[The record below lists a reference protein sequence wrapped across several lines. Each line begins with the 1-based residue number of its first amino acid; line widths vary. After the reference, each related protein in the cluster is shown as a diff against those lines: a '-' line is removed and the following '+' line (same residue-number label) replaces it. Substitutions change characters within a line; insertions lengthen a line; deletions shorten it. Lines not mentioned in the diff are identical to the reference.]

1 MKEDNLIS
9 LEKQIFEQNKT
20 DLELILQE
28 GARRMLQAAIENEVA
43 EYIEKFKQLRDS
55 QGKRLVVRNGFHTE
69 RDIVSGIGPLKV
81 KQPRINDKRPGKQF
95 SSTILPAY
103 MRRVPS
109 VDNLIPVLYLKGI
122 STGDFSTALRSIL
135 GDNVSGLSA
144 TNIVKLKKSW
154 EDDYKAWRERDLSL
168 KRYVYLWVDG
178 IYFNVRLESED
189 NNKQCILV
197 VIGTTEDGNKEL
209 VAIMDGYRESKLTW
223 LDILRDLKRR
233 GLTTSPKLAIGDGA
247 LGFWSALREEFPETK
262 EQRCWVHK
270 TANILDK
277 MPKSVQP
284 RAKEKIHEM
293 YLSPTKEEALKAYE
307 EFNSLY
313 ESKYE
318 NACKCLQKDK
328 ENLFMFYDFPAE
340 HWKHIRTTNPIESTF
355 ATVRLR
361 TKRTKGCGSRIAT
374 LTMVY
379 KLILEAE
386 KRWQRIRGYK
396 LIPLVMKGVK
406 FKDGERVEEEVA

>member
-1 MKEDNLIS
+1 
-9 LEKQIFEQNKT
+9 
-20 DLELILQE
+20 
-28 GARRMLQAAIENEVA
+28 
-43 EYIEKFKQLRDS
+43 
-55 QGKRLVVRNGFHTE
+55 
-69 RDIVSGIGPLKV
+69 
-81 KQPRINDKRPGKQF
+81 
-95 SSTILPAY
+95 
-103 MRRVPS
+103 
-109 VDNLIPVLYLKGI
+109 
-122 STGDFSTALRSIL
+122 
-135 GDNVSGLSA
+135 
-144 TNIVKLKKSW
+144 
-154 EDDYKAWRERDLSL
+154 
-168 KRYVYLWVDG
+168 
-178 IYFNVRLESED
+178 
-189 NNKQCILV
+189 
-197 VIGTTEDGNKEL
+197 
-209 VAIMDGYRESKLTW
+209 
-223 LDILRDLKRR
+223 
-233 GLTTSPKLAIGDGA
+233 
-247 LGFWSALREEFPETK
+247 
-262 EQRCWVHK
+262 
-270 TANILDK
+270 

-379 KLILEAE
+379 KLMLEAE

>member
-1 MKEDNLIS
+1 
-9 LEKQIFEQNKT
+9 
-20 DLELILQE
+20 
-28 GARRMLQAAIENEVA
+28 MLQAAIENEVA

-318 NACKCLQKDK
+318 TACKCLQKDK

>member
-379 KLILEAE
+379 KLMLEAE

>member
-1 MKEDNLIS
+1 
-9 LEKQIFEQNKT
+9 
-20 DLELILQE
+20 
-28 GARRMLQAAIENEVA
+28 MLQAAIENEVA
-43 EYIEKFKQLRDS
+43 EYIDKFKQLKDS
-55 QGKRLVVRNGFHTE
+55 QGKRLVVRNGFHPE

-209 VAIMDGYRESKLTW
+209 VALMDGYRESKLTW
-223 LDILRDLKRR
+223 LDILRDLKKR
-233 GLTTSPKLAIGDGA
+233 GLTTSPKLAVGDGA
-247 LGFWSALREEFPETK
+247 LGF
-262 EQRCWVHK
+262 C
-270 TANILDK
+270 
-277 MPKSVQP
+277 
-284 RAKEKIHEM
+284 
-293 YLSPTKEEALKAYE
+293 
-307 EFNSLY
+307 
-313 ESKYE
+313 
-318 NACKCLQKDK
+318 
-328 ENLFMFYDFPAE
+328 
-340 HWKHIRTTNPIESTF
+340 
-355 ATVRLR
+355 
-361 TKRTKGCGSRIAT
+361 SRI
-374 LTMVY
+374 
-379 KLILEAE
+379 
-386 KRWQRIRGYK
+386 
-396 LIPLVMKGVK
+396 GVR
-406 FKDGERVEEEVA
+406 DDEVATFDIVSRLGGYHYYFQ